1 MIFVLPV
8 KLSIKVS
15 KMNISV
21 VDQVNEILSKYAAK
35 NAELVSF
42 LPSGGTKAKVSVV
55 IQYDA

>member
-8 KLSIKVS
+8 KLSIKVE

-21 VDQVNEILSKYAAK
+21 VDQVNELLSKYADK

>member
-8 KLSIKVS
+8 KLSIKVE

-21 VDQVNEILSKYAAK
+21 VDQVNEILSKYADK

>member
-8 KLSIKVS
+8 KLSIKVE
-15 KMNISV
+15 KMNSNV
-21 VDQVNEILSKYAAK
+21 VDQVNEILSKYADK